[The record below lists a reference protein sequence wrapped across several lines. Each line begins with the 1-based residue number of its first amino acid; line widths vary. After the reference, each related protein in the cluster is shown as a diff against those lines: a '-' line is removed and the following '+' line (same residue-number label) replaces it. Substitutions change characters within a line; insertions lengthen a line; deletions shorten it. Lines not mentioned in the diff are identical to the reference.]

1 MARNSITELNNILG
15 KYQTDVNEALQSA
28 VKETAKDGVKALK
41 TQKYAKLPSYV
52 NRRKKGYSKGWTTSP
67 TKRGKYKNTETI
79 HNKTDYQLTHLLE
92 EGHMKRNG
100 AGRTRAF
107 PHIEPTRDILDKEIL
122 KLTEEK
128 LKEI

>member
-15 KYQTDVNEALQSA
+15 KYQTDVNEALKSA

-67 TKRGKYKNTETI
+67 AKRGKYKNSETI

-100 AGRTRAF
+100 TGKTRAF
-107 PHIEPTRDILDKEIL
+107 PHIEPTRDVLDKEIL